1 MERKAHL
8 NFTNQ
13 TLNGLLLGFWMHFD
27 KRRLWKLIQRSYRHT
42 GVIFLVWLS
51 HTRITWIGS
60 VGLVQSKVI
69 YQLLKMCGC
78 AAIRLSEEWFCVDLV
93 GMSWNLIAAKLKS
106 ESLYP
111 TGLCVKP
118 SYLIGCN
125 KGVNFQNYRF
135 NIFSSIFNTEIVI
148 KVILGKSVNQNLAR
162 IQKSSMTQIL

>member
-13 TLNGLLLGFWMHFD
+13 TLNGLLLGFIMYFD

-78 AAIRLSEEWFCVDLV
+78 AVIRLSEEWFCVDLV
-93 GMSWNLIAAKLKS
+93 AMSWNLIAAKLKS

-111 TGLCVKP
+111 TRYKQD
-118 SYLIGCN
+118 I
-125 KGVNFQNYRF
+125 

>member
-13 TLNGLLLGFWMHFD
+13 TLNGLLLGFIMYFD

-69 YQLLKMCGC
+69 YQVLKMCGC

-93 GMSWNLIAAKLKS
+93 AMSWNLIAAKLKS

-111 TGLCVKP
+111 TRYKQD
-118 SYLIGCN
+118 I
-125 KGVNFQNYRF
+125 

-148 KVILGKSVNQNLAR
+148 KVILGKSVNQKLAR